1 MARGRYMQELP
12 IEAILQFPGPLHLAD
27 GDLEG
32 FFATDQRRLSGGQ
45 RQLGRLQDG
54 SGRECGLM
62 TAAPALIALV
72 APAMDQP
79 VLLAL
84 TAGTT
89 ETIRPSRL
97 LQGGLAI
104 FLGAVEL
111 DELGQR
117 QAWLKLNS
125 TYSQG
130 RHLGWYICT
139 SQGGRGLMAELAT

>member
-1 MARGRYMQELP
+1 MQELP

-79 VLLAL
+79 VFLAL
-84 TAGTT
+84 TAGAT
-89 ETIRPSRL
+89 ETIRPACL
-97 LQGGLAI
+97 LQGCFTFL
-104 FLGAVEL
+104 LGAVEL
-111 DELGQR
+111 DELRQR
-117 QAWLKLNS
+117 QACLKLDS
-125 TYSQG
+125 IHGHGKHIWYRRTSLG
-130 RHLGWYICT
+130 RN
-139 SQGGRGLMAELAT
+139 GLLTELAA